1 MSADLTLAG
10 DWATQSNNYLVKIK
24 SKNILMNFEGSIK
37 YKNFDTVKKA
47 GPILT
52 NSCFPNFKNLIL
64 NLANNHFMDLGHKNA
79 LDNIKNLKKR
89 NFKYIGFGKNLKES
103 RKELILRIN
112 KKKIALIGCCE
123 PQFGVSKIDKGGV
136 AEVGPWVT
144 TKILELKKKC
154 DYIIVSIHGGLETSP
169 WPAPETRDLYRSWI
183 NVGASIIHGHH
194 SHIPQVWEKY
204 KNGYIFYGLGNFC
217 VDPQNWKDHKNN
229 LWSIAVDLKFKK
241 KLEIKIRNLEIKKN
255 KNSVLVLP
263 AQNNEKY
270 KKYFDQVNSKFHN
283 EDILEDVWNEFSIQL
298 FNFFG
303 KKYMKWNALPI
314 KTQAKNI
321 IKSLLRKKHNNN
333 YLYYYHML
341 ALDSHRLML
350 KNATSILCG
359 EKKYKSKEKIKR
371 LINKYCYF

>member
-1 MSADLTLAG
+1 MH
-10 DWATQSNNYLVKIK
+10 Q
-24 SKNILMNFEGSIK
+24 
-37 YKNFDTVKKA
+37 
-47 GPILT
+47 
-52 NSCFPNFKNLIL
+52 
-64 NLANNHFMDLGHKNA
+64 
-79 LDNIKNLKKR
+79 
-89 NFKYIGFGKNLKES
+89 
-103 RKELILRIN
+103 
-112 KKKIALIGCCE
+112 
-123 PQFGVSKIDKGGV
+123 
-136 AEVGPWVT
+136 
-144 TKILELKKKC
+144 
-154 DYIIVSIHGGLETSP
+154 
-169 WPAPETRDLYRSWI
+169 LY
-183 NVGASIIHGHH
+183 GHH

-359 EKKYKSKEKIKR
+359 EKI
-371 LINKYCYF
+371 